1 MTAVATSPRTVA
13 FMDIGTNSIRLLVV
27 EINPNHSHTVLHQLK
42 ETVRLGE
49 NEFVDQHLQPQAID
63 RATAVIR
70 QFASLAR
77 SSGADEIVAVATA
90 ATREAANQHLFLQ
103 RLREEANVEVHVI
116 SGLEEAR
123 LIHLGVASG
132 LHLEDKQVFCIDI
145 GGGSTEVIVG
155 TQDEHVYLNSLK
167 LGAIRMTTR
176 FLNGVT
182 EPVSPRLYEK
192 IREYISYNA
201 ARTIHELQA
210 YRIDVAVGI
219 SGTVE
224 NLADVAARMYFKRP
238 WQRNDILSYS
248 DLKQA
253 ISYLCSL
260 PLEERRNVP
269 GLNPSRADIIIGGA
283 AVLDTLMDELG
294 INEIRVSDR
303 GLREGLLVDYLLR
316 LGHAPFTEGMTV
328 RERSVLQLARTSR
341 FNEAHARTTARLA
354 LSLFDSA
361 REAGLHDLGVAER
374 ELLGYAAMLHHIGV
388 FLTYNSYQRHSYYLI
403 RHAELLGFDQTE
415 IAIIAATAMYHRGS
429 LPRLKDGAFS
439 ALTAHDQA
447 TVRVLS
453 MFLRLAETLDRSQTA
468 SVQSAGLFAKD
479 ATHTVLDVEAG
490 RDCHVELRGLEEQRA
505 AFYQVFG
512 RQLEISANI
521 IELLEEP
528 IGA

>member
-1 MTAVATSPRTVA
+1 
-13 FMDIGTNSIRLLVV
+13 MDIGTNSIRLLVV

-49 NEFVDQHLQPQAID
+49 NEFVDQHLQPQAIE

-77 SSGADEIVAVATA
+77 SSGADEIIAVATA
-90 ATREAANQHLFLQ
+90 ATREAANQHAFLQ
-103 RLREEANVEVHVI
+103 RIRDEADVEVHVV

-155 TQDEHVYLNSLK
+155 TQDEHLYLNSLK
-167 LGAIRMTTR
+167 LGAIRLSTR
-176 FLNGVT
+176 FLTVT
-182 EPVSPRLYEK
+182 GPVSQRLYDK
-192 IREYISYNA
+192 IRDYVNYNA

-210 YRIDVAVGI
+210 YRIDIAVGI
-219 SGTVE
+219 SGTIE
-224 NLADVAARMYFKRP
+224 NLAEIAARMFFKRP
-238 WQRNDILSYS
+238 WQRNDVLSYS
-248 DLKQA
+248 HVRETIA
-253 ISYLCSL
+253 YLCSL

-269 GLNPSRADIIIGGA
+269 GLNPSRADIVIGGA
-283 AVLDTLMDELG
+283 AILDTLMNELG
-294 INEIRVSDR
+294 VAELRVSDR
-303 GLREGLLVDYLLR
+303 GLRDGLLVDYLLR

-361 REAGLHDLGVAER
+361 REAGLHNLGDEPR
-374 ELLGYAAMLHHIGV
+374 ELLAHAAMLHHIGV

-415 IAIIAATAMYHRGS
+415 IAIIAATAMYHRGG
-429 LPRLKDGAFS
+429 LPRLKDGPFS
-439 ALTAHDQA
+439 ALTANDQT

-453 MFLRLAETLDRSQTA
+453 MLLRLAETLDRSQT
-468 SVQSAGLFAKD
+468 SCVQSAQLSARD
-479 ATHTVLDVEAG
+479 PMRVVLEVDAG
-490 RDCHVELRGLEEQRA
+490 RDCHVELRGLDEQRA
-505 AFYQVFG
+505 AFRQVFG

-521 IELLEEP
+521 DDLVRER